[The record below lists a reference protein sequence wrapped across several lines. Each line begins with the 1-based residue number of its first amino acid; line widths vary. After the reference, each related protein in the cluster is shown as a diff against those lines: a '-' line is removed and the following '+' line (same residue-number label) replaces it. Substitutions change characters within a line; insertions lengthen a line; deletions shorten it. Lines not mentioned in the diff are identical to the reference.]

1 MYSARKNHQDPI
13 HNDTFIKQKQVYMYM
28 ILSTAFFSP
37 RVIYAL
43 SDMKS
48 FRFVLDS
55 PKYVMFN

>member
-1 MYSARKNHQDPI
+1 MYS
-13 HNDTFIKQKQVYMYM
+13 
-28 ILSTAFFSP
+28 FFSS

-43 SDMKS
+43 SHMKS